1 MKLEK
6 STSLI
11 IGLAI
16 AIIGIILSST
26 YRVYIY
32 ENDLNDFHLAD
43 TIGSLICVPSSVLVF
58 YSITNKQSVH
68 SLIIYNSIGFILY
81 EILSLSK
88 LHGTFNLYDICAI
101 ITGAVFTYFTLNVYK
116 VFRKKRK
123 IKKQGL

>member
-6 STSLI
+6 SISLI

-32 ENDLNDFHLAD
+32 ENNLNDFHLAD
-43 TIGSLICVPSSVLVF
+43 TIGSLICVPCSVLVF
-58 YSITNKQSVH
+58 YSMTNKQSVH
-68 SLIIYNSIGFILY
+68 SLIIYSTIGFILY

-88 LHGTFNLYDICAI
+88 LHGTFDLYDICAI
-101 ITGAVFTYFTLNVYK
+101 ITGAVFTYFALNVYK
-116 VFRKKRK
+116 VFRKKHK